1 MTIKIY
7 KQDKEGNW
15 QTLEIKETELL
26 KYQNLGW
33 TADKPATL
41 GLGSGDDDEKKLV
54 QILYYLKQN
63 LMLKLLMVILL

>member
-41 GLGSGDDDEKKLV
+41 GLGSGDDDEKKSWYRYC
-54 QILYYLKQN
+54 I
-63 LMLKLLMVILL
+63 ISSRI